1 MIKDKDI
8 QNVQLRDFH
17 ALRWEE
23 PVIMEKSVPG
33 ERGVLV
39 PAAEEAVVK
48 EVGDGVSVLGDL
60 KRKKAPALP
69 EIAQSRLVRH
79 YIRITAQNLGSD
91 NALKISDGTCTT
103 KYNPKVQ
110 EHLASRHPGCLEVH
124 PLQDESTMQG
134 VLQIMYEFESI
145 LKAISGLD
153 KFSFQPGGGAHAVNS
168 NASIIR
174 AYHRSRGDHKRTE
187 IITSIHTH
195 PCNAATP
202 ALNGFKVI
210 TLFPK
215 ENGLPSIEEFKAALS
230 DRTAAFFFTNP
241 EDTGIYNSQIKE
253 YTDAAHAVGALCSY
267 DQANGNA
274 LLGIARARE
283 AGFDL
288 CHFNLHKT
296 FSAPHGGFGPGCGA
310 QGVRDFLAPFLPV
323 PTVEFDG
330 SKYYF
335 DYDRPQSIGKVRS
348 FYGNFPA
355 VLKSWMWCRTLGPDG
370 LKEASVI
377 AVLNNQ
383 YLVKK
388 ILNNVRGVD
397 LPWDC
402 GQRRMEQTRFSFR
415 KLKEETGCGI
425 EDVNNR
431 IVDYGIPEIWE
442 SHHPLTVEEPFTP
455 EPCESYSKEDIDY
468 FCKVLATVAQEC
480 YDNPEMVKKAPY
492 KASKHQSLNAFAD
505 KYEDIATTWRQ
516 YTKKFKN
523 K

>member
-1 MIKDKDI
+1 MTEIKDI
-8 QNVQLRDFH
+8 QLRDFH

-23 PVIMEKSVPG
+23 PVIMEKGVPG

-39 PAAEEAVVK
+39 PKAEAAVV
-48 EVGDGVSVLGDL
+48 ELVGDGVSVLGDL
-60 KRKKAPALP
+60 KRKAPLAIP

-79 YIRITAQNLGSD
+79 YIRITSENLGSD

-110 EHLASRHPGCLEVH
+110 EHLASRHPGCMEVH
-124 PLQDESTMQG
+124 PLQDPDTMQG
-134 VLQIMYEFESI
+134 ILEVFYGMEQF

-168 NASIIR
+168 NSSVIR
-174 AYHRSRGDHKRTE
+174 AYHKSRGDEKRCE

-210 TLFPK
+210 TLLPK
-215 ENGLPSIEEFKAALS
+215 ENGLPDLNEFKAALS
-230 DRTAAFFFTNP
+230 DKTAAFFFTNP
-241 EDTGIYNSQIKE
+241 EDTGIYNTQIKE
-253 YTDAAHAVGALCSY
+253 YTEAAHAAGALCSY

-274 LLGIARARE
+274 VLGIARAKE

-310 QGVRDFLAPFLPV
+310 QGVREFLAPFLPV

-330 SKYYF
+330 SKYF
-335 DYDRPQSIGKVRS
+335 LDYDRPQSIGKVRS
-348 FYGNFPA
+348 FLGNFLA
-355 VLKSWMWCRTLGPDG
+355 VLKSYMWCRTLGPDG

-388 ILNNVRGVD
+388 ILAEVPGVTLHFD
-397 LPWDC
+397 Q
-402 GQRRMEQTRFSFR
+402 GQRRMEQTRFSFD
-415 KLKEETGCGI
+415 KLLEETGCGI

-431 IVDYGIPEIWE
+431 LVDYGIPEIWE

-455 EPCESYSKEDIDY
+455 EPCESYSKDDLDY
-468 FCKVLATVAQEC
+468 YVAVLRKVAMEC
-480 YDNPEMVKKAPY
+480 YEDPEMIKGAPY
-492 KASKHQSLNAFAD
+492 KASKHQSLNAFAEE
-505 KYEDIATTWRQ
+505 YGDIATTWRQ
-516 YTKKFKN
+516 YQKKFGTIQQ
-523 K
+523 